1 MLKIGITSRALFDL
15 DSSHLIFEQSG
26 LDAYKE
32 HQVKEENNPL
42 NPGEAF
48 SLVKKLLSLN
58 SKFKDENFILNN
70 KSGYSF

>member
-32 HQVKEENNPL
+32 HQVKE
-42 NPGEAF
+42 
-48 SLVKKLLSLN
+48 
-58 SKFKDENFILNN
+58 
-70 KSGYSF
+70 